1 MRKLTAFTAWVIP
14 AICLLTAASQQA
26 PAAATKDDYLGSVA
40 ARLERIEALPAKI
53 ELSGKYTYA
62 QLLIT
67 GHLKGGE
74 KIDLTRLAKAEG
86 AGDVV
91 ELTRGGMVRAKQD
104 GDVSLAFSYGGKT
117 VSVPVKVTGQN
128 LPLHPNFARDVMPL
142 LSRMGCNAG
151 TCHGAKDG
159 KDGFKLSLRGYDAAY
174 DHRALT
180 DDIAGRRFN
189 RAAPDQSLMLLKP
202 AGIVPHV
209 GAVLMRPGEPYYEII
224 RAWIADGVKLDMTAP
239 KVTGIEIFPKKPTM
253 ALAEMTQ
260 QMSVLATY
268 SDGSQRDVTSEAI
281 FTSTDPEIFEIDDSG
296 LVTAVRRGEAATL
309 ARYQGAY
316 AATPMFVMGDRAG
329 YAWKDEPA
337 NNFIDGLVYKKMQQV
352 KILPSGLA
360 NDAQFIRRAY
370 IDLTGLPPTAD
381 QVIAFLADKT
391 DRNAKRDALI
401 DQLVGSPDYIE
412 HWTNKWADMLLANRK
427 ILGPEGTK
435 ALRKWIRGK
444 IAANTP
450 YDKFAHEV
458 LTASGSTME
467 NPAAA
472 YFKTFR
478 KADLLMENTTQLFLA
493 VRFSCNKCHDHPFE
507 RWTQNQHWEL
517 AAYFAKIGRK
527 EDPKFKGKKIGGTAV
542 QGALPLVEIIFD
554 GDKGDVKHPNSGAV
568 MVPSFPYTHAVQMP
582 KDANLRQQFAA
593 WTTSPENRYFAKSYV
608 NRVWSYL
615 LGVGFIEPIDDIRA
629 GNPPTNPELLDRLTK
644 EFIAHKFDVR
654 WLMTTI
660 CKSRTYQRSISTNRW
675 NDGDDVNYAHAIAR
689 RLPAEVLFDAVHR
702 VTGSQ
707 SKLPGMKPGARAAE
721 LPDNGAKLPDDFLAV
736 FGRPAR
742 ETSCECERAGGVMLG
757 AVMNL
762 VNGPTIATAI
772 ADPNSEVAKLV
783 QREKDDA
790 KVVDQLFLRILNRPA
805 TKTEIAAGVEAIR
818 TSSAAADRKVLAA
831 AVAEYEKMLDAKQPA
846 WEKQIASSSGAA
858 WTPLDMQSGK
868 STAGATFAKQADKS
882 IIVGGKLAKDTQTF
896 TFHTDLAGITGVKLE
911 AMTDPKLPAKGPGRA
926 QNGNFVLSE
935 FKISAAAKAEPAK
948 SQPVALQ
955 NAVADFSQ
963 QGFAVA
969 GAIDNNPG
977 SGWATSPRF
986 GQTNT
991 AVFETKANAGATGG
1005 TILTVTMQ
1013 YNYNDGKHSIG
1024 RFRLSVTNS
1033 PRPIKLKGGGPPA
1046 AIVNLVKIPA
1056 DKRNAQQKAQLSA
1069 QFRALDPEYAR
1080 RKAALANHNRLLGND
1095 RLNGAQDLVWALIN
1109 SPSFLFNR

>member
-1 MRKLTAFTAWVIP
+1 MRKLTACAAWFIP
-14 AICLLTAASQQA
+14 AFCLLIATAEHAS
-26 PAAATKDDYLGSVA
+26 AAATKDDYIKSVA
-40 ARLERIEALPAKI
+40 ARLERIDCVPAKI
-53 ELSGKYTYA
+53 ELSGKYAYT
-62 QLLIT
+62 QLIIT
-67 GHLKGGE
+67 GYLTGGE
-74 KIDLTRLAKAEG
+74 QIDLTRLAKAVG
-86 AGDVV
+86 AGSVI
-91 ELTRGGMVRAKQD
+91 ELSSTGMVSAKQD
-104 GDVSLAFSYGGKT
+104 GDVSLTFSYSGKS
-117 VSVPVKVTGQN
+117 VSVPVKVSGQKQ
-128 LPLHPNFARDVMPL
+128 PLHPNFARDVMPL
-142 LSRMGCNAG
+142 MSRMGCNAG
-151 TCHGAKDG
+151 TCHGSKDG
-159 KDGFKLSLRGYDAAY
+159 QNGFKLSLRGYDVAY

-180 DDIAGRRFN
+180 DDVSGRRFN

-209 GAVLMRPGEPYYEII
+209 GSVLTKPGDAYYEII
-224 RAWIADGVKLDMTAP
+224 RAWIADGVKLDTSAP
-239 KVTGIEIFPKKPTM
+239 KVTGIEIIPKKPTI

-260 QMSVLATY
+260 QMRVVATY
-268 SDGSQRDVTSEAI
+268 SDGAKRDVTGEAI
-281 FTSTDPEIFEIDDSG
+281 FSSTDTEIVEIDPSG

-309 ARYQGAY
+309 ARYEGAY
-316 AATPMFVMGDRAG
+316 AAAPLFVMGDRSG
-329 YAWKDEPA
+329 YAWKEEPA

-352 KILPSGLA
+352 KVLPSGLA

-370 IDLTGLPPTAD
+370 IDLIGLPPTAQ
-381 QVIAFLADKT
+381 QVIAFLVDNR
-391 DRNAKRDALI
+391 DNRAKRDALI
-401 DQLVGSPDYIE
+401 DQLIASPDYVE
-412 HWTNKWADMLLANRK
+412 HWTNKWADMLLSNRK
-427 ILGPEGTK
+427 VLGAGGTK
-435 ALRKWIRGK
+435 ALRGWIRGK
-444 IAANTP
+444 VEANTP
-450 YDKFAHEV
+450 YDKFAYEV
-458 LTASGSTME
+458 LTASGSTIE

-478 KADLLMENTTQLFLA
+478 KADAVMENTTQLFLS

-527 EDPKFKGKKIGGTAV
+527 ADPKFKGKKIGGTAV

-554 GDKGDVKHPNSGAV
+554 GDKGEVKHPNSGAV
-568 MVPSFPYTHAVQMP
+568 MAPSFPYTHAVQMP
-582 KDANLRQQFAA
+582 KDANLRQQFATWA
-593 WTTSPENRYFAKSYV
+593 TSSENQYFAKSYV
-608 NRVWSYL
+608 NRVWSYM
-615 LGVGFIEPIDDIRA
+615 LGVGIIDPVDDIRA

-644 EFIAHKFDVR
+644 EFIDHKFDVR

-660 CKSRTYQRSISTNRW
+660 CKSRTYQRSIETNQW
-675 NDGDDVNYAHAIAR
+675 NADDVVNYAHAMAR

-783 QREKDDA
+783 NQEKDDA
-790 KVVDQLFLRILNRPA
+790 KVVNQLFLRILNRPA
-805 TKTEIAAGVEAIR
+805 SKAEIAAGVEAIR
-818 TSSAAADRKVLAA
+818 TSSAAEEGKALAA
-831 AVAEYEKMLDAKQPA
+831 AVSEYEKTLDAKQPA
-846 WEKQIASSSGAA
+846 WEKQIASSTGAA

-868 STAGATFAKQADKS
+868 SSAGATFAKQGDKS
-882 IIVGGKLAKDTQTF
+882 IIIGGKLANDTQTF
-896 TFHTDLAGITGVKLE
+896 TFHTDLVGITGVKLE
-911 AMTDPKLPAKGPGRA
+911 AMADPKLPAKGPGRA
-926 QNGNFVLSE
+926 KNGNFVLSE
-935 FKISAAAKAEPAK
+935 FKIAAATKAEPAK

-969 GAIDNNPG
+969 SAIDGNTG
-977 SGWATSPRF
+977 TGWATSPRF

-991 AVFETKANAGATGG
+991 AVFETKANAGSGGG

-1013 YNYNDGKHSIG
+1013 YNYTDGQHSIG

-1056 DKRNAQQKAQLSA
+1056 DKRNAQQKAQLA
-1069 QFRALDPEYAR
+1069 AHFRTLDPEFAR
-1080 RKAALANHNRLLGND
+1080 RKQALANHSRLLGND

-1109 SPSFLFNR
+1109 SPSFLFDR